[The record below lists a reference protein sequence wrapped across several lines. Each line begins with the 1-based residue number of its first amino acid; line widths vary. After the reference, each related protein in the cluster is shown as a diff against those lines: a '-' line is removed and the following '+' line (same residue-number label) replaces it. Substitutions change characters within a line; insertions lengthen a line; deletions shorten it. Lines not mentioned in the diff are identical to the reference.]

1 MDWQGMVFQW
11 PRVNQIVSASRLCD
25 DFLSNRIE
33 PTIQVVG
40 VERPGGNGRTS
51 GDSSATLRRAEGRS
65 ALDSRVVVVSGP
77 SKGTVVRFTGDQ
89 LSVGRDSGNNL
100 CLRDRA
106 VSRRHFAISKTDA
119 AFHLIDLESHNGT
132 FVNGI
137 PVRRKL
143 LTHGDTVRVGR
154 CELVFLITEDEGL
167 ALEPVQFKDEDDADK
182 LLTTTNVRAYSP
194 VSQGTDVGRM
204 ARDLNALFKIANT
217 INSIRD
223 LEPLQQRLLQLI
235 GEVIPADTGAIVI
248 LRHADEEPISSC
260 VWERNPT
267 ATPRMDIRREIV
279 QRALWE
285 RSPILSRPSEDSNP
299 SEEIL
304 CVPLVGVERTV
315 GVLYMA
321 ARSKGHKFED
331 VHVHFLSSVA
341 GIAAVTLENVLAT
354 EALRSENRRLQ
365 AELDLQDVIIGES
378 KAMHQVE
385 NFIAR
390 VAKSDSTVLIRGES
404 GTGKELV
411 ARAIHRNSPRAEK
424 PFVAIN
430 CAAIPEA
437 LLESELFGHEKGS
450 FTGAIAT
457 KKGRLEIAEGGTVF
471 LDEIG
476 ELAPM
481 LQAKLLRALQQHEFE
496 RVGGTRTM
504 KLDAR
509 VIAATN
515 KNLDDAIK
523 ANQFRQDL
531 YYRLNVVSVVVPPL
545 RERPDDIP
553 LLAMYFSSKYSERC
567 KRPLKGISSAAR
579 ALLMSYSWPGNVRE
593 LENAVE
599 HAIVL
604 GTGEEILPDDLPEAL
619 LEVQP
624 AEDSGAKYHDQI
636 NRLKKRM
643 IVDAV
648 KQSRGNYTEAAK
660 LLGVHPN
667 YLHRLIRNLDIKS
680 DVRKG
685 EAD

>member
-1 MDWQGMVFQW
+1 MTD
-11 PRVNQIVSASRLCD
+11 
-25 DFLSNRIE
+25 
-33 PTIQVVG
+33 
-40 VERPGGNGRTS
+40 
-51 GDSSATLRRAEGRS
+51 
-65 ALDSRVVVVSGP
+65 
-77 SKGTVVRFTGDQ
+77 DQ
-89 LSVGRDSGNNL
+89 LSVGRDPANTL
-100 CLRDRA
+100 CLRDGA
-106 VSRRHFAISKTDA
+106 VSRRHFTIGKTDA
-119 AFHLIDLESHNGT
+119 TFELIDLKSHNGT

-154 CELVFLITEDEGL
+154 CELVFLITEDEKR
-167 ALEPVQFKDEDDADK
+167 ACPSVQFREEGPVD
-182 LLTTTNVRAYSP
+182 LLTTTNVRAY
-194 VSQGTDVGRM
+194 VSQSHPGTDVGRM

-235 GEVIPADTGAIVI
+235 GEVIPADAGAIVI
-248 LRHADEEPISSC
+248 LRSADEEPTSSSI
-260 VWERNPT
+260 WQRRPT
-267 ATPRMDIRREIV
+267 AVPQMRIRREIV

-285 RSPILSRPSEDSNP
+285 RSPVLSQPLPDSG
-299 SEEIL
+299 ETEGIV

-321 ARSKGHKFED
+321 AAAPADKFEEA
-331 VHVHFLSSVA
+331 HVHFLNSVA

-354 EALRSENRRLQ
+354 ESLRSENRRLQ
-365 AELDLQDVIIGES
+365 AELDLEGVIIGES
-378 KAMHQVE
+378 KPMHQVQ

-390 VAKSDSTVLIRGES
+390 VAKTDSTVLILGES

-411 ARAIHRNSPRAEK
+411 ARAIHRNSLRAGK
-424 PFVAIN
+424 PFVTIN

-457 KKGRLEIAEGGTVF
+457 KKGRLEIAEGGTIF

-476 ELAPM
+476 ELAPL
-481 LQAKLLRALQQHEFE
+481 LQAKLLRAVQEHEFE
-496 RVGGTRTM
+496 RVGATRTL

-515 KNLDDAIK
+515 KNLEDAIK
-523 ANQFRQDL
+523 AGQFRQDL

-545 RERPDDIP
+545 RERPDDIA
-553 LLAMYFSSKYSERC
+553 LLAMYFTAKYSEKC
-567 KRPLKGISSAAR
+567 KRPLKGISSPAR
-579 ALLMSYSWPGNVRE
+579 SLLSSYSWPGNVRE
-593 LENAVE
+593 LENAIE

-604 GTGEEILPDDLPEAL
+604 GTGEEIVPDDLPEAL

-624 AEDSGAKYHDQI
+624 AESSSVKYHDRI
-636 NRLKKRM
+636 NHLKKRM
-643 IVDAV
+643 IADAV
-648 KQSRGNYTEAAK
+648 KQSKGSYTEAAK

-667 YLHRLIRNLDIKS
+667 YLHRLIRNLNIKS
-680 DVRKG
+680 DLKRDN
-685 EAD
+685 EE

>member
-1 MDWQGMVFQW
+1 MTV
-11 PRVNQIVSASRLCD
+11 
-25 DFLSNRIE
+25 
-33 PTIQVVG
+33 
-40 VERPGGNGRTS
+40 
-51 GDSSATLRRAEGRS
+51 
-65 ALDSRVVVVSGP
+65 LDSRVVVVSGP

-89 LSVGRDSGNNL
+89 LSVGRDSANNL

-106 VSRRHFAISKTDA
+106 VSRRHFSISKSDA

-143 LTHGDTVRVGR
+143 LTHGDTLRVGR
-154 CELVFLITEDEGL
+154 CELVFLITEDEGVIV
-167 ALEPVQFKDEDDADK
+167 EPVQFQDENEEDS

-260 VWERNPT
+260 VWERRPS
-267 ATPRMDIRREIV
+267 AAPQIAIRREIV

-285 RSPILSRPSEDSNP
+285 RSPILSRPADSAE
-299 SEEIL
+299 SGEVL
-304 CVPLVGVERTV
+304 CVPLVGVDRTV
-315 GVLYMA
+315 GVFYLA
-321 ARSKGHKFED
+321 AGGKDHIFED
-331 VHVHFLSSVA
+331 GHVHFLSSVA

-354 EALRSENRRLQ
+354 EALRNENRRLQ

-385 NFIAR
+385 KFIAR

-411 ARAIHRNSPRAEK
+411 ARAIHRNSQSADK

-457 KKGRLEIAEGGTVF
+457 KKGRLEIAEGGTIF

-476 ELAPM
+476 ELAPL
-481 LQAKLLRALQQHEFE
+481 LQAKLLRALQEHEFE
-496 RVGGTRTM
+496 RVGGTRTL

-515 KNLDDAIK
+515 KNLEDAIK
-523 ANQFRQDL
+523 SGEFRQDL

-545 RERPDDIP
+545 RDRPDDIP
-553 LLAMYFSSKYSERC
+553 LLAMYFAAKYSERC
-567 KRPLKGISSAAR
+567 KRPLKGISSPAR
-579 ALLMSYSWPGNVRE
+579 ALLTSYSWPGNVRE
-593 LENAVE
+593 LENALE

-604 GTGEEILPDDLPEAL
+604 GTGDEIVPDDLPEAL
-619 LEVQP
+619 LEIQP

-643 IVDAV
+643 ILDAV
-648 KQSRGNYTEAAK
+648 KQCKGNYTEAAK
-660 LLGVHPN
+660 HLGVHPN

-680 DVRKG
+680 DLRRY